1 MTDLPIYIDQVCK
14 GRYSFISL
22 GCAKNTVDSERMM
35 GLLQLDGYELV
46 REPVDADFVV
56 VNTCGFIEDAR
67 TESYGAIDEMLELKN
82 KGEIKGLIV
91 SGCLAERQKKELL
104 VDRPGIDALV
114 GVFGREEVTK
124 VADRLMGNHEQR
136 TVFRPAPIR
145 ALPDMDRLRITPQH
159 FAYLKISEGCD
170 RLCTFCDIPR
180 MRGKHASKPMESIL
194 LEAQQLA
201 AEGVKELNIVAQ
213 DTTYYGIDNYGEPR
227 LTQLLRELNNVDG
240 FEWIRLHYFYPM
252 YISDELIDVIRESK
266 RIIPYIDMP
275 LQHINDQMLK
285 RMSRRVNKQQ
295 TIETIDRLRTGIPN
309 LCLRTTM
316 LTGFPGETDDQFE
329 ELVEFVNETRF
340 DRLGVFSYSFEEAT
354 PSANL
359 PDHIDDNIKS
369 MRHETLMLAQQKI
382 MHERNKSL
390 VNSRLEVMVDQAVPQ
405 EDNAWVGRSKADAP
419 AIDSLVFL
427 TSNGE
432 QLFPGQIVDAEIVT
446 VNEYDLIGAVL

>member
-1 MTDLPIYIDQVCK
+1 MTDLPIYVDRVCK

-91 SGCLAERQKKELL
+91 SGCLAERQKEELL

-194 LEAQQLA
+194 MEAHQLA

-213 DTTYYGIDNYGEPR
+213 DTTYYGIDNYGEPQ

-252 YISDELIDVIRESK
+252 YITDELIDVIRESK

-359 PDHIDDNIKS
+359 PDHIDDDVKS

-427 TSNGE
+427 TNDGE
-432 QLFPGQIVDAEIVT
+432 QLSPGQIVEAEIVT